1 MTAATQ
7 VIVIYST
14 ESKILRRKII
24 PDSDSQPSVH
34 QPGPGESRLLISLSL
49 PYDDASCRAAIAMT
63 TGVTPPS
70 GRCCV
75 VDGSGNVVGVC
86 GADPALDPAPPGTSL
101 VLSEIAGPGDKY
113 SNGQFTRGYA
123 VVDGVSHKVTA
134 LSHLPITNAVPP
146 QGSYLVVAGNHSVGD
161 SVVQRSVAA
170 P

>member
-7 VIVIYST
+7 LVVIYST

-24 PDSDSQPSVH
+24 PDSDSQLSIH
-34 QPGPGESRLLISLSL
+34 QPGPGESRLFISLSQ

-75 VDGSGNVVGVC
+75 VDGSGKVVGVC

-101 VLSEIAGPGDKY
+101 VLSDIAGPGDKY
-113 SNGQFTRGYA
+113 SNGQFTRSYA
-123 VVDGVSHKVTA
+123 VIDGVTDKVAA
-134 LSHLPITNAVPP
+134 LSYLPITNALPP
-146 QGSYLVVAGNHSVGD
+146 QGSYLIVAGNRSVGD
-161 SVVQRSVAA
+161 SVAQRSAAA